1 MKIFLFIAIMPR
13 RNKVV
18 EKLLEELKHYMI
30 KNNLTQIQLA
40 NKLNVN
46 QSQVSRLLSGARLP
60 SAKMINKIEM
70 LLKGEQ

>member
-1 MKIFLFIAIMPR
+1 M
-13 RNKVV
+13 V
-18 EKLLEELKHYMI
+18 EKLLEELKHYMS

-60 SAKMINKIEM
+60 SAKMINKIET